1 MLIEPPK
8 AMYLRDRLAPIPWLP
23 DVLFNV
29 FTQQTLADEILR
41 KNLRIFEGRLE
52 GRGPLIEEA

>member
-1 MLIEPPK
+1 
-8 AMYLRDRLAPIPWLP
+8 MYLRDRLAPILWLP